1 MHRLIKLVPA
11 ALLMLSAASL
21 ADDFPPFFPA
31 PGTGTGAQTP
41 GPQAPGQGVQ
51 TGGTA
56 VESGGGIYIHPSP
69 QPQPQSPVTQPVPQ
83 PMPQNSIL
91 GKWGAYVGGQSMEF
105 IFNPDGS
112 GVLIAN
118 GQQMNFFYG
127 IQGNT
132 LILCNDRNCAA
143 GANQLMFSL
152 NGNMLY
158 ININGQN
165 MPFQRVAGGGMPA
178 AQVPVIG
185 PTQQQQGLNG
195 TFVCQ
200 IPNNPQMQ
208 IYHEFAGNVYRVYM
222 AQGSMPKTLIEVGS
236 FAINGSQFNYTVQQ
250 SPNQQTVGSSGTNM
264 IQFTGNGYVMQIQGS
279 SITCTRSF

>member
-31 PGTGTGAQTP
+31 PGNGTQNP
-41 GPQAPGQGVQ
+41 GTQAPGPGVQ

-56 VESGGGIYIHPSP
+56 VESGGGIYLQPNP
-69 QPQPQSPVTQPVPQ
+69 QPQPQPPVTQPVPQ

-91 GKWGAYVGGQSMEF
+91 GKWGAYIGGQSMEF

-112 GVLIAN
+112 GVVISN
-118 GQQMNFFYG
+118 GQQVNFFYG
-127 IQGNT
+127 IQGNI
-132 LILCNDRNCAA
+132 LILCDDRNCST
-143 GANQLMFSL
+143 GANQFMFSL
-152 NGNMLY
+152 NGNTLY
-158 ININGQN
+158 VNINGQN
-165 MPFQRVAGGGMPA
+165 IPYQRVAGGGTPA
-178 AQVPVIG
+178 PQVPVIG
-185 PTQQQQGLNG
+185 PTQQQGLNG

-222 AQGSMPKTLIEVGS
+222 AQGSMPKTLIEAGS

>member
-69 QPQPQSPVTQPVPQ
+69 QPQPQPPVTQPVPQ

-112 GVLIAN
+112 GALIAN

-132 LILCNDRNCAA
+132 LILCNDRNCSA

-165 MPFQRVAGGGMPA
+165 MPFQRVPGGGMPA

-185 PTQQQQGLNG
+185 PTQQQGLNG

-222 AQGSMPKTLIEVGS
+222 AQGSMPKTLIEAGS